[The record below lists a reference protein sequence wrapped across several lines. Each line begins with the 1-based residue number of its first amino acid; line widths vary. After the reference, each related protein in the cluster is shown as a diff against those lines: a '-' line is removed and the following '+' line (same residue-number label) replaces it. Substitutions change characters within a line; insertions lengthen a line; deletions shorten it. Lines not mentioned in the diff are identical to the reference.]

1 MHRLRSTLPLVYAV
15 CVGVIRVLLEKSSR
29 RARGKASDECASA
42 WRVRHKELFTL
53 LHGKRERSSEPWWI
67 KLESNARGCI
77 IHAICFIHTQKARK
91 IRRLSL
97 SRAFF
102 SNARATL
109 SLSISRAAPHK
120 CEHTSSFLF
129 VVTEHTA
136 KNWIYVRLSA
146 FLGWP
151 GSLFC
156 FLLFV
161 SALHSALWV
170 TRGQTF
176 S

>member
-1 MHRLRSTLPLVYAV
+1 LHRRGQKSKARRGFRYNRLGGWMHRLRSTLPLVYAV
-15 CVGVIRVLLEKSSR
+15 CVGVIRVLLEKLSR

-97 SRAFF
+97 SLVHF
-102 SNARATL
+102 SATL
-109 SLSISRAAPHK
+109 GPLSRSLYLERPRINVSTHLVFCLLSPSIQQK
-120 CEHTSSFLF
+120 IEYMCVCL
-129 VVTEHTA
+129 
-136 KNWIYVRLSA
+136 LS
-146 FLGWP
+146 
-151 GSLFC
+151 
-156 FLLFV
+156 
-161 SALHSALWV
+161 
-170 TRGQTF
+170 
-176 S
+176 